1 MIKEKTFVNTHEINR
16 IANELDNLYHHAALK
31 LNLSD
36 SAMFVLYTIYENGGK
51 CPLNKICSSGI
62 CKQTINSALRKL
74 EDEEILYLEQYNGKS
89 KLVLFTEK
97 GIQCARQTIAR
108 LFDAEENVY
117 CDWEQEEIDMYIKL
131 NRKYLEKFKEQI
143 EKM

>member
-1 MIKEKTFVNTHEINR
+1 MSWK
-16 IANELDNLYHHAALK
+16 
-31 LNLSD
+31 
-36 SAMFVLYTIYENGGK
+36 
-51 CPLNKICSSGI
+51 
-62 CKQTINSALRKL
+62 
-74 EDEEILYLEQYNGKS
+74 ILYLEQYNGKS
-89 KLVLFTEK
+89 KPVLFTEK
-97 GIQCARQTIAR
+97 GIQFARQTIAR

>member
-1 MIKEKTFVNTHEINR
+1 MENRKLFVNTHEINR
-16 IANELDNLYHHAALK
+16 ITNELDNLYHQAALK

-36 SAMFVLYTIYENGGK
+36 SAMFVLYAIYENDGK
-51 CPLNKICSSGI
+51 YPLNQICSSGI

-74 EDEEILYLEQYNGKS
+74 EEEEILYLEQYNGKS

-97 GIQCARQTIAR
+97 GREFAKRTIAR
-108 LFDAEENVY
+108 LFAAEENAY
-117 CDWEQEEIDMYIKL
+117 DDWEQEEIETYIRL
-131 NRKYLEKFKEQI
+131 NRKYLEKFKEQV

>member
-51 CPLNKICSSGI
+51 CPLN
-62 CKQTINSALRKL
+62 
-74 EDEEILYLEQYNGKS
+74 
-89 KLVLFTEK
+89 
-97 GIQCARQTIAR
+97 
-108 LFDAEENVY
+108 
-117 CDWEQEEIDMYIKL
+117 
-131 NRKYLEKFKEQI
+131 
-143 EKM
+143 